1 MEANLK
7 TDIEMNANTAPSS
20 TPSAYS
26 LSRSKLFFQC
36 CFIQFVASGL
46 VVFRSDTSNHLVIEH
61 LLNFNQSHAM
71 LMQF

>member
-26 LSRSKLFFQC
+26 LSRSKLFFSAVL
-36 CFIQFVASGL
+36 F
-46 VVFRSDTSNHLVIEH
+46 N
-61 LLNFNQSHAM
+61 LLHQV
-71 LMQF
+71 